1 VSRTVQESNVFIR
14 LGIVL
19 SEKQIPRFIG
29 NVNSYELRLES
40 LEWTLVLCKQGVT
53 GSIPVTS
60 AIFLFCPRHLVV
72 RAGATTVKEARVCSY
87 FQARRILCC
96 SAYPASNCRALF

>member
-1 VSRTVQESNVFIR
+1 VSRTVQESNLFIR

-40 LEWTLVLCKQGVT
+40 LEWTLVLCKQGVA

-60 AIFLFCPRHLVV
+60 TRF
-72 RAGATTVKEARVCSY
+72 
-87 FQARRILCC
+87 
-96 SAYPASNCRALF
+96 